1 MCAHRYQKWSPS
13 PGLYAPNLVTGQCYL
28 LGDDLKV
35 GKEDRTRRRVVCD
48 TEHLSWRPKNHEWF
62 AYCQQG
68 HGASFA
74 KDNRSL
80 LLGAPGAYQWKG
92 EVKPEMFIV
101 KISFLSCSI
110 ALLTLIIFH
119 FYPFLKRGR

>member
-13 PGLYAPNLVTGQCYL
+13 PSPNLVTGQCYL

-35 GKEDRTRRRVVCD
+35 GKEERSWRREVCD
-48 TEHLSWRPKNHEWF
+48 TEHLTRRSKNHEWF

-74 KDNRSL
+74 KDNKSL

-92 EVKPEMFIV
+92 KVNPEIFSV
-101 KISFLSCSI
+101 KISFLLCMI
-110 ALLTLIIFH
+110 ALLTFLPFFLI
-119 FYPFLKRGR
+119 